1 MFASIPQGLSIFEE
15 KTVIAISFRFQ
26 DKKYQQINQSINITI
41 LVLFTY
47 FMHNM

>member
-26 DKKYQQINQSINITI
+26 DKKYQQILLLRYLLSINIFKI
-41 LVLFTY
+41 IYKL
-47 FMHNM
+47 